1 MLSDKERGR
10 LRPSDKQII
19 RSGKL
24 AKSSIDAR
32 VSSGTI

>member
-19 RSGKL
+19 QLS
-24 AKSSIDAR
+24 KSSIDPKL
-32 VSSGTI
+32 SSGTT